1 MYDTE
6 VDPASGE
13 KFYLKKKSWD
23 NWRICLI
30 MTELINRKFPGS
42 DQYVTQ
48 EFKMFVYMVKMYIEN
63 QMF

>member
-1 MYDTE
+1 
-6 VDPASGE
+6 
-13 KFYLKKKSWD
+13 
-23 NWRICLI
+23 

>member
-1 MYDTE
+1 
-6 VDPASGE
+6 
-13 KFYLKKKSWD
+13 
-23 NWRICLI
+23 
-30 MTELINRKFPGS
+30 MTELINGKFPGS